1 VLNPE
6 NFIGYQLKTS
16 GRAFTNEVNSRVKE
30 LGLPI
35 TIEQIGIIFRL
46 FFNPGTTQKDI
57 AGFFCKDKTT
67 IARIVGTMER
77 NDLVVR
83 VPSEI
88 DKRINLLY
96 LTNKGKELQSI
107 LIKVVLETSEK
118 AAKGISKEELE
129 ITKKVL
135 NQIKINL
142 DDKGC

>member
-1 VLNPE
+1 MV
-6 NFIGYQLKTS
+6 S
-16 GRAFTNEVNSRVKE
+16 
-30 LGLPI
+30 
-35 TIEQIGIIFRL
+35 II
-46 FFNPGTTQKDI
+46 
-57 AGFFCKDKTT
+57 
-67 IARIVGTMER
+67 
-77 NDLVVR
+77 
-83 VPSEI
+83 
-88 DKRINLLY
+88 INLLY

>member
-1 VLNPE
+1 MWSSDS
-6 NFIGYQLKTS
+6 FIGYQLKTS

-57 AGFFCKDKTT
+57 AAYFCKDKTT

-83 VPSEI
+83 LPSET

-96 LTNKGKELQSI
+96 LTNKGKKLQSI
-107 LIKVVLETSEK
+107 LIKVVLNTSEK
-118 AAKGISKEELE
+118 AAKGISEEELK

-142 DDKGC
+142 DGKGC